1 MVDQI
6 SQTSQ
11 IRKITLENYFLLSLL
26 LGNIS
31 EQFCNWL
38 GILQDNRSIH
48 YQLGGLVNSRYYK
61 NTEKL
66 STVFANH
73 NIDFT
78 STTDVYNVI
87 TKKVLP
93 KDQAD
98 IFLAHDE
105 VGSELF
111 NLFRGERLYGE
122 KSIWDPIVKR
132 KLPTFAETM
141 KKVCKS

>member
-1 MVDQI
+1 M
-6 SQTSQ
+6 
-11 IRKITLENYFLLSLL
+11 
-26 LGNIS
+26 
-31 EQFCNWL
+31 
-38 GILQDNRSIH
+38 
-48 YQLGGLVNSRYYK
+48 NSRYYK

-66 STVFANH
+66 NTVFANH

-78 STTDVYNVI
+78 STTDVYNDI

-98 IFLAHDE
+98 MFLAHDE

-111 NLFRGERLYGE
+111 NLFRAERLYGE

>member
-1 MVDQI
+1 M
-6 SQTSQ
+6 
-11 IRKITLENYFLLSLL
+11 
-26 LGNIS
+26 
-31 EQFCNWL
+31 
-38 GILQDNRSIH
+38 
-48 YQLGGLVNSRYYK
+48 NSRYYN

-66 STVFANH
+66 NTVFANH
-73 NIDFT
+73 DVDFT

-111 NLFRGERLYGE
+111 SLFKVEGLYGE
-122 KSIWDPIVKR
+122 KSI
-132 KLPTFAETM
+132 
-141 KKVCKS
+141 